1 MSSGEVG
8 SWESSSLT
16 KSGCRRNGPEQVR
29 KVRRATENGRKPLT
43 GNVRPTRREKS
54 SSKETKMMP
63 EAEENFPK
71 NPQRR
76 QSIINIFKN
85 VRDGIVSVKQEQKA
99 MKKEHQRPRKELS
112 DKRQKNRVSK
122 NSEVGEISQTIKG
135 KDKEIE
141 KRIEKVRKPA
151 DQSGSPP

>member
-1 MSSGEVG
+1 M
-8 SWESSSLT
+8 
-16 KSGCRRNGPEQVR
+16 
-29 KVRRATENGRKPLT
+29 
-43 GNVRPTRREKS
+43 
-54 SSKETKMMP
+54 
-63 EAEENFPK
+63 
-71 NPQRR
+71 
-76 QSIINIFKN
+76 
-85 VRDGIVSVKQEQKA
+85 KQEQKA